1 MFLKYLI
8 LPVSLFNYLQQS
20 RKNDINFANTTV
32 IISNIIQLYHICQ
45 YISMFYINNNIKMY
59 LERLVID
66 NIKRIRKEKG
76 ISQEK
81 LAESC
86 NTATSYIGLMEI
98 YKNVPKLSTIE
109 RIANALDVD
118 PLIFFQD
125 REKIPFGYDAEMQSK
140 KDTFLL
146 VIKKGIDNIFQ

>member
-1 MFLKYLI
+1 
-8 LPVSLFNYLQQS
+8 
-20 RKNDINFANTTV
+20 
-32 IISNIIQLYHICQ
+32 
-45 YISMFYINNNIKMY
+45 MY

-66 NIKRIRKEKG
+66 NIKRIRKEKR

-81 LAESC
+81 LAEAC

-118 PLIFFQD
+118 PLAFFQD
-125 REKIPFGYDAEMQSK
+125 ANKISQKQETEIQNKKEKILSLFEK
-140 KDTFLL
+140 E
-146 VIKKGIDNIFQ
+146 IDSILHNFV

>member
-1 MFLKYLI
+1 
-8 LPVSLFNYLQQS
+8 
-20 RKNDINFANTTV
+20 
-32 IISNIIQLYHICQ
+32 
-45 YISMFYINNNIKMY
+45 MY

-109 RIANALDVD
+109 RIAKALDVD
-118 PLIFFQD
+118 PLVFFQD
-125 REKIPFGYDAEMQSK
+125 KNKIPFGQEAEIQNK
-140 KDTFLL
+140 KNAILL
-146 VIKKGIDNIFQ
+146 LIKKELENIFT

>member
-1 MFLKYLI
+1 
-8 LPVSLFNYLQQS
+8 V
-20 RKNDINFANTTV
+20 
-32 IISNIIQLYHICQ
+32 
-45 YISMFYINNNIKMY
+45 Y

-81 LAESC
+81 LAEAC

-109 RIANALDVD
+109 RIAQALEVD
-118 PLIFFQD
+118 PLALFQD
-125 REKIPFGYDAEMQSK
+125 VNKIPREQEDEIQK
-140 KDTFLL
+140 K
-146 VIKKGIDNIFQ
+146 KKKILSALEGEIENILHGR